1 MLRILVPAGL
11 AGRAGEGY
19 GRAVLKPGDRAPD
32 FPLKFR
38 TLYDLLGES
47 AVVLFFFPK
56 AFTPG

>member
-1 MLRILVPAGL
+1 
-11 AGRAGEGY
+11 
-19 GRAVLKPGDRAPD
+19 VLKPGDRAPD

-47 AVVLFFFPK
+47 AGVLFFFPK